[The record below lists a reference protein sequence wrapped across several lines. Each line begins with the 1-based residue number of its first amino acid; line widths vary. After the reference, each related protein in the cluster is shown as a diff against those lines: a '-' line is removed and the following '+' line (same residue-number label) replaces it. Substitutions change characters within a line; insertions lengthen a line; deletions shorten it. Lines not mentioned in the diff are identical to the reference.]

1 MTDPIRVYVNEH
13 PVDVA
18 PGAPAEA
25 AVRALDPALADAVS
39 AGAAQL
45 TDGRGIA
52 VAPDAP
58 LAPGAILR
66 AARRARRAPADADA

>member
-1 MTDPIRVYVNEH
+1 MTDLIRVYVNGQ

-18 PGAPAEA
+18 PGASAEA

-58 LAPGAILR
+58 LASGAILR